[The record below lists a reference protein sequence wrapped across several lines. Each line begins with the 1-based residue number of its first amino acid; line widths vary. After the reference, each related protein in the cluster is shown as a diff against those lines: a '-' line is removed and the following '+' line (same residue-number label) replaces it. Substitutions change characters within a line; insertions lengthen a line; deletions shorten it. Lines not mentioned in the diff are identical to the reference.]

1 MASILET
8 EKQAYTSFVRHCLA
22 AQIIV
27 KKTNYTNNLE
37 GLLESVFPITT
48 KDSEYSIDY
57 LCFDLRTYTPDGND
71 FLISN
76 LSSEEFF
83 YKNPNQ
89 HGGMLKAIDTG
100 LDLLVT
106 LNKTL
111 WELPITHDS
120 EIEDIIQQRVVF
132 GPLPRMT
139 TNGTFIDDGIEKRY
153 VGEGLAVDRL
163 AEILAQAL
171 TGIKSSAEKN
181 FKEINMEDAFPCDLI
196 ETCHLEKKTREFL
209 DELVPVTLH

>member
-1 MASILET
+1 
-8 EKQAYTSFVRHCLA
+8 
-22 AQIIV
+22 
-27 KKTNYTNNLE
+27 
-37 GLLESVFPITT
+37 
-48 KDSEYSIDY
+48 
-57 LCFDLRTYTPDGND
+57 
-71 FLISN
+71 
-76 LSSEEFF
+76 
-83 YKNPNQ
+83 
-89 HGGMLKAIDTG
+89 MLKAIDTG

-163 AEILAQAL
+163 AELLAQAL
-171 TGIKSSAEKN
+171 TDIKSSAEKN

>member
-8 EKQAYTSFVRHCLA
+8 EKQAYTSFVKHCLA

-111 WELPITHDS
+111 WETPVTNDS
-120 EIEDIIQQRVVF
+120 KIQDIVQQKVVF

-139 TNGTFIDDGIEKRY
+139 TNGTFIDEGIEKHY

-163 AEILAQAL
+163 GEILAQAL
-171 TGIKSSAEKN
+171 AGVNSSVKKNIKEMDMSEV
-181 FKEINMEDAFPCDLI
+181 FPCDLI
-196 ETCHLEKKTREFL
+196 DTSHLEKKTRQFL
-209 DELVPVTLH
+209 DELAPVTLH

>member
-196 ETCHLEKKTREFL
+196 ETFHLEKKTREFL

>member
-8 EKQAYTSFVRHCLA
+8 EKQAYTSFVKHCLA

-27 KKTNYTNNLE
+27 EKTNYTNNLE

-48 KDSEYSIDY
+48 KDSEYSMDY

-89 HGGMLKAIDTG
+89 QGGMLKAIDTG

-171 TGIKSSAEKN
+171 ADIKSTAEKN
-181 FKEINMEDAFPCDLI
+181 FKEINMEEAFPCDLI

>member
-8 EKQAYTSFVRHCLA
+8 EKQAYTSFVKHCLA

-27 KKTNYTNNLE
+27 KKTNYTNNLK

-83 YKNPNQ
+83 YKRPNQ

-153 VGEGLAVDRL
+153 VGEGLAVVRL

-171 TGIKSSAEKN
+171 TGIKSTAEKN
-181 FKEINMEDAFPCDLI
+181 FKEINMEEAFPCDLI